1 MEFRGRVSLAM
12 LCLLLAKLASVALPF
27 AIKFIVDSL
36 DTAQSTLITLPIIFL
51 LLYGFL
57 RFSTIILGEIRDT
70 IFGRVTEHA
79 MHRIG
84 LVVFKH
90 LHSLDIEFHLS
101 RQTGGLSR
109 DIDRGINGISF
120 LMRFML
126 FNIIPT
132 LFEIALV
139 AIILYISYGISY
151 ALVILISVL
160 TYIAFSIFVTDWR
173 TLFVKHMNEMDNKS
187 NTYAIDSLLNFET
200 VKYFTN
206 EEYEAFEYD
215 KTLTNWEKARM
226 KNRLSL
232 VALNSGQALIVAS
245 SITVIMILAANSVVI
260 GVMTLGD
267 LVLVNAF
274 MMQLFMPLNFLGFV
288 YREIKRALADVEH
301 MFSLL
306 DEKPKVQ
313 DHLDASDISISN
325 SEVMFDHI
333 SFGYVENRKILQNI
347 SFNIPKGSKVAIVGP
362 SGSGKSTIGRL
373 LFRFYDVNNGAITID
388 GQDIRNVSQNS
399 LRQIIGVVPQDTVLF
414 NNTIYYNIA
423 YGKPNATAE
432 EVYYAA
438 RLAHLDNFISSLA
451 DGYDTQV
458 GERGLKVSG
467 GEKQR
472 IAIARMLLKN
482 PSIMVFDEATSS
494 LDSAAEQ
501 AILEAISEISQ
512 NRTSLV
518 IAHRL
523 STIVDADEIIVIRH
537 GRIVEKGNHS
547 NLLVKDGVYSK
558 LWRLQQEENYK
569 ITAPETVIV

>member
-1 MEFRGRVSLAM
+1 
-12 LCLLLAKLASVALPF
+12 
-27 AIKFIVDSL
+27 
-36 DTAQSTLITLPIIFL
+36 
-51 LLYGFL
+51 
-57 RFSTIILGEIRDT
+57 
-70 IFGRVTEHA
+70 
-79 MHRIG
+79 
-84 LVVFKH
+84 
-90 LHSLDIEFHLS
+90 
-101 RQTGGLSR
+101 
-109 DIDRGINGISF
+109 
-120 LMRFML
+120 
-126 FNIIPT
+126 
-132 LFEIALV
+132 
-139 AIILYISYGISY
+139 
-151 ALVILISVL
+151 
-160 TYIAFSIFVTDWR
+160 
-173 TLFVKHMNEMDNKS
+173 
-187 NTYAIDSLLNFET
+187 
-200 VKYFTN
+200 
-206 EEYEAFEYD
+206 
-215 KTLTNWEKARM
+215 
-226 KNRLSL
+226 
-232 VALNSGQALIVAS
+232 
-245 SITVIMILAANSVVI
+245 
-260 GVMTLGD
+260 
-267 LVLVNAF
+267 
-274 MMQLFMPLNFLGFV
+274 MMQLFMRLNFLGFV